1 MSYYRYQEEPEMTEE
16 ERSDLLEAMT
26 MTNPARDVP
35 EMGIDTKDRNEE
47 TDYDEMMTN
56 YMRSRYSRR

>member
-1 MSYYRYQEEPEMTEE
+1 MTEE